1 MNLRRTAGRR
11 RKPAEDRRGVSLLEV
26 VLALALAS
34 VFMIALVSVI
44 HLQTRAISR
53 GRTEV
58 EQAQLAR
65 TLLHRIADDL
75 RSTLAHRAV
84 DVSGVKEF
92 LENATNIDAAA
103 VLGSDAAAALSSTSG
118 SSASGTQSAGG
129 QSGQGGGQSG
139 SGQGG
144 GPGGGQT
151 GGQGGGGGQQGG
163 SSQSGGQGGGQGG
176 GGSAATGTAG
186 AASTGSSGGSSGA
199 ATPTSGS
206 GVEAAAANAESA
218 TALADDLAPSEVPGL
233 YGQQTT
239 LQLDVSRLPRTD
251 QLFLSSQAGG
261 GLGGQASTPVDRP
274 SDVKT
279 VAYFV
284 IPESSTAGSRAGGLY
299 RRELDRAATQFAASQ
314 GSVAGLDASAE
325 PMAPEV
331 VGLEFRY
338 YDGSGWT
345 TSWDSTA
352 SEGPPTAVQIAITLR
367 RYVPP
372 PLFSGGLFGGGAQ
385 PVPEDTMYQMTAYIP
400 NAASQGVS
408 GDPASAVGDAA
419 TDDASAGSTG
429 AAGATQ
435 SNAATTTSAAAA
447 ATTQG
452 R

>member
-11 RKPAEDRRGVSLLEV
+11 RKPAGDRRGVSLLEV
-26 VLALALAS
+26 ILALALAS

-103 VLGSDAAAALSSTSG
+103 ILGSAVSTDTSTTDGGDAA
-118 SSASGTQSAGG
+118 GT
-129 QSGQGGGQSG
+129 
-139 SGQGG
+139 
-144 GPGGGQT
+144 
-151 GGQGGGGGQQGG
+151 QGGGGQNGGGQNGSDGGQG
-163 SSQSGGQGGGQGG
+163 SPSGGQGGGQGG
-176 GGSAATGTAG
+176 GSQSGGPGGSGSAATGTAG
-186 AASTGSSGGSSGA
+186 AASTGSSDDSSGA

-261 GLGGQASTPVDRP
+261 GLGGQASAPVDRP

-284 IPESSTAGSRAGGLY
+284 IPETSTAGSRAGGLY
-299 RRELDRAATQFAASQ
+299 RRELDRAATQFAAAQ
-314 GSVAGLDASAE
+314 GSVAGLDATAE

-367 RYVPP
+367 RYIPP
-372 PLFSGGLFGGGAQ
+372 PLFSGGLFGGSAQ
-385 PVPEDTMYQMTAYIP
+385 PVPEDTMYQMTASIP
-400 NAASQGVS
+400 NAASQAVS
-408 GDPASAVGDAA
+408 ADPASAGSDAAA
-419 TDDASAGSTG
+419 TDDAALSSTAGG
-429 AAGATQ
+429 AGATQ
-435 SNAATTTSAAAA
+435 TNAATSTSAAAA
-447 ATTQG
+447 ATTQA